1 MVRMRLA
8 NSIKIPPEK
17 FNCCRPY
24 YVRLVFQ
31 DVPTLTQ
38 TLQEKH
44 GDLARVPDPILHPY
58 CNPSDALNDFAQF
71 VIQVLATTI
80 LFVVVLAELGG
91 AGAIFGMWERL
102 PEGHTSL

>member
-1 MVRMRLA
+1 VRMRLA

-17 FNCCRPY
+17 FNCCRPF

-44 GDLARVPDPILHPY
+44 GDLARVPDLILHPY
-58 CNPSDALNDFAQF
+58 CNPSRSGESWHRRVAAARSVPFY
-71 VIQVLATTI
+71 
-80 LFVVVLAELGG
+80 
-91 AGAIFGMWERL
+91 R
-102 PEGHTSL
+102 